1 MENII
6 FIGIVL
12 LPMLGALAAWLLGR
26 KSKQG
31 RNRLVQAI
39 TFIELALTL
48 YACFTCF
55 DSECTIALC
64 GISLK
69 MDGFRC
75 IYTTVTAFMWFMTSM
90 LSPQYFAHYHN
101 RNKYYLFYLLTL
113 GATQGVFMS
122 SDLMTTFLFFEVMSL
137 ASFPWVAQDETPDAM
152 KAANT
157 YLAIA
162 IIGGLVSL
170 MGMFL
175 LNYLTGTLV
184 IDQLYEACQGVTNKG
199 MLYAAGGCILFG
211 FGAKAGMFPLHI
223 WLPKAHPVAPAPA
236 SALLSGVLTKAG
248 VYGIIVLC
256 CHIFR
261 NDHTWGLVMLSFGV
275 VTMVWGAILGVLSI
289 NLKRTL
295 ACSSMS
301 QIGFIL
307 VGFAMYCLLGEHN
320 ALAARGAVLHMMNHS
335 LIKLVLFMTAGAIYM
350 HVHTL
355 DLNKLRGFGRKK
367 PVLNFVFL
375 MGALGIG
382 GIPLWNGYISKT
394 LLHESIVEYYAETGL
409 VAIKIV
415 EWLFLFAGGLTVA
428 YMTKLYVAIFI
439 EKNPEHQ
446 EKYDGIK
453 KCLTPSSAFALI
465 GSAVVLPILGMTP
478 WRTMDAIA
486 EMGQSLIM
494 GGHAHEVH
502 YFDFVNLKG
511 GLISIAIGVLVY
523 FFVIRTLL
531 MKKEN
536 GTKIYVNRLPEWFDL
551 EDLVY
556 RPVLL
561 KALPTAVGFVTRI
574 FGENKVLTPVC
585 KFVVTASGVC
595 ARAAADSLDA
605 VTLALRKTVFRDLD
619 SDGKRQHKT
628 LDRRESLKADKK
640 AAIHEG
646 IADATDRITS
656 GFSFALL
663 IACFGVCV
671 ILAVVLYN
679 YFK

>member
-1 MENII
+1 MENLI
-6 FIGIVL
+6 FTGIVL
-12 LPMLGALAAWLLGR
+12 LPMLGAMAAWLLGR

-31 RNRLVQAI
+31 RDHLVQVI
-39 TFIELALTL
+39 TFLELALTL
-48 YACFTCF
+48 FACLTCY
-55 DSECTIALC
+55 DREVTIAVC

-75 IYTTVTAFMWFMTSM
+75 IYITITAFMWFMTAMFS
-90 LSPQYFAHYHN
+90 SQYFAHYHN
-101 RNKYYLFYLLTL
+101 RNRYYLFYLITL

-137 ASFPWVAQDETPDAM
+137 ASFPWVAHDQDEKAM

-175 LNYLTGTLV
+175 LNHLTGTLV
-184 IDQLYEACQGVTNKG
+184 IDELYEACKTATNPG
-199 MLYAAGGCILFG
+199 MLYVAGGCILFG

-261 NDHTWGLVMLSFGV
+261 YDHNWGIVILCLGV
-275 VTMVWGAILGVLSI
+275 VSMVWGAVLGVLSI

-307 VGFAMYCLLGEHN
+307 VGFAMCCLLGEHN

-350 HVHTL
+350 HTHTL
-355 DLNKLRGFGRKK
+355 DINKLRGFGRKK

-382 GIPLWNGYISKT
+382 GMPLWNGYISKT

-409 VAIKIV
+409 LAIKIV

-428 YMTKLYVAIFI
+428 YMTKLYVAIFV
-439 EKNPEHQ
+439 EKNPECQ

-465 GSAVVLPILGMTP
+465 GSAILLPVLGMTP
-478 WRTMDAIA
+478 WRTMDHIA
-486 EMGQSLIM
+486 EMGQSLIH
-494 GGHAHEVH
+494 GGHSHEVH
-502 YFDFVNLKG
+502 YFNLVNLKG
-511 GLISIAIGVLVY
+511 AAISIAIGMLVY
-523 FFVIRTLL
+523 FFVIRTVL

-536 GTKIYVNRLPEWFDL
+536 GVKIYVNRMPEWFDL
-551 EDLVY
+551 EDMVY
-556 RPVLL
+556 RPLLL
-561 KALPTAVGFVTRI
+561 KVLPNAVGFVTRF

-585 KFVVTASGVC
+585 KLVVDAFGVC
-595 ARAAADSLDA
+595 ARVASDSLDA
-605 VTLALRKTVFRDLD
+605 VTLVLKKTVFRELD
-619 SDGKRQHKT
+619 KDGKRQHKYRERAAS
-628 LDRRESLKADKK
+628 LRADRR
-640 AAIHEG
+640 AAIREG
-646 IADATDRITS
+646 IADATDHITS